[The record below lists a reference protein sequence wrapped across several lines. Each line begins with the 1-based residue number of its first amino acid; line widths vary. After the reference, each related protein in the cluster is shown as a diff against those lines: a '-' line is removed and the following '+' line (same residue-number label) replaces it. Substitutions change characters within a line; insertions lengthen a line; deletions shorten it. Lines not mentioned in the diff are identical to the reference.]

1 MAPIPLQS
9 DELAALENAQLQQQQ
24 AANGKQKALAVVV
37 ASAPQ
42 FTTATT
48 QHSNLRSVFT
58 TGFRPTH
65 LLLSSSSATVTPMQP
80 PVSTSPYTSADFSTS
95 SNPCT
100 IIPDIDPSLD
110 ENLLNMLTADGDDDP
125 MLSPNS
131 AAKELAGLTQGGHS
145 SIIDTSLVLPNTVFS
160 SKPVSNNELG
170 FLQLMSSGKSTVL
183 PASCGP
189 LTTTT
194 AAAANNKHIIYQISG
209 DGRQLIKQQQPR
221 VKSFALPR
229 SCVAL
234 SCVPSL
240 LVNTSPV
247 TAASGRPPLSLSYS
261 TIPPSTFTST
271 SQQTA
276 APASSSSSQTL
287 RSLLST
293 SLDSKMLRM
302 TGLQPSK
309 LFSLSNIKSQESTVS
324 SRPNVSSAVSLLTTT
339 FTPQNV
345 TQQQQRP
352 IPSLLPF
359 SNPSSPPRMSESIL
373 PADISF
379 TSESS
384 NSGESLNNT
393 ITLSLDDIL
402 SYAGLQMDSSSRS
415 DRDSDLTSPSSVRSV
430 VSEMDSTRADD
441 GAAGGEQSGGERFI
455 CQLANCGRAFE
466 RETLLKRHL
475 KMHAGECR

>member
-1 MAPIPLQS
+1 MI
-9 DELAALENAQLQQQQ
+9 
-24 AANGKQKALAVVV
+24 
-37 ASAPQ
+37 
-42 FTTATT
+42 
-48 QHSNLRSVFT
+48 
-58 TGFRPTH
+58 
-65 LLLSSSSATVTPMQP
+65 
-80 PVSTSPYTSADFSTS
+80 
-95 SNPCT
+95 
-100 IIPDIDPSLD
+100 
-110 ENLLNMLTADGDDDP
+110 
-125 MLSPNS
+125 
-131 AAKELAGLTQGGHS
+131 
-145 SIIDTSLVLPNTVFS
+145 
-160 SKPVSNNELG
+160 
-170 FLQLMSSGKSTVL
+170 
-183 PASCGP
+183 
-189 LTTTT
+189 
-194 AAAANNKHIIYQISG
+194 
-209 DGRQLIKQQQPR
+209 
-221 VKSFALPR
+221 
-229 SCVAL
+229 
-234 SCVPSL
+234 
-240 LVNTSPV
+240 
-247 TAASGRPPLSLSYS
+247 
-261 TIPPSTFTST
+261 
-271 SQQTA
+271 
-276 APASSSSSQTL
+276 
-287 RSLLST
+287 
-293 SLDSKMLRM
+293 RM